1 MVLTVDVGN
10 SNTIFGGFEG
20 DALAFAARMAT
31 NTVRTEDEY
40 AGFIINMLTLHRI
53 ERADIDGAIISSV
66 VPTVDGIVK
75 RALERTFGIAPLTV
89 GPGIKTG
96 IRIHC
101 DSPSS
106 VGADLIAACVA
117 AEATYGSPALIVDM
131 GTATKMTLLSGG
143 AFEGVSILPGVL
155 MGLNSLAEQTAQ
167 LPKVSPEA
175 PSRVIGKNTV
185 DCIKSGVV
193 FGHAAMIDGM
203 IDRIEREVG
212 APLPVIATG
221 GLSDLV
227 IPYCTHDIHTDC
239 DLVLRGLNLLYK
251 KNK

>member
-10 SNTIFGGFEG
+10 SNTIFGGFEN
-20 DALAFAARMAT
+20 DALIFVARMAT
-31 NTVRTEDEY
+31 DTVRTEDEY
-40 AGFIINMLTLHRI
+40 AGFIINMLTLYRI

-66 VPTVDGIVK
+66 VPTVDGIIK
-75 RALERTFGIAPLTV
+75 RALERMFGISPLTV

-96 IRIHC
+96 IRVHC

-117 AEATYGSPALIVDM
+117 AEAAYGSPTLIVDM
-131 GTATKMTLLSGG
+131 GTATKMTLLWGG

-175 PSRVIGKNTV
+175 PARVIGKNTV
-185 DCIKSGVV
+185 DCIKSGVI
-193 FGHAAMIDGM
+193 FGHASMIDGM
-203 IDRIEREVG
+203 IDRIESEVG
-212 APLPVIATG
+212 VPLTVIATG

-227 IPYCTHDIHTDC
+227 IPYCTHRIQTDT
-239 DLVLRGLNLLYK
+239 DLILRGLYLLYK